1 MSDIPDSVSPSQLLE
16 RIRNLRREG
25 GLPPRSTTLPTL
37 PISDPSCG
45 LLDLTV
51 VIEQIVLD
59 GGGVI
64 MPQLLHLVS
73 FLLDAVMTGIKVE
86 TEPHAKINSPLDLAI
101 ATRGDADIR
110 MLQAS
115 QELVY
120 TVLKPMTA
128 AFTGHR
134 LQSINDLGYD
144 GKHALRRLLVSDA
157 MLAALGI
164 PEAEFEKHFRAR
176 FGDELD

>member
-16 RIRNLRREG
+16 RIRNLHREG

-37 PISDPSCG
+37 PVSDPSCG

-51 VIEQIVLD
+51 VLEQIVLD

-73 FLLDAVMTGIKVE
+73 FLLDAVIHGIKTE
-86 TEPHAKINSPLDLAI
+86 IEPHAKVNNPLDLAI

-110 MLQAS
+110 MLMAS

-128 AFTGHR
+128 AFTGNR
-134 LQSINDLGYD
+134 LKSINDLGHD
-144 GKHALRRLLVSDA
+144 GKQALRRLLVSDA
-157 MLAALGI
+157 MLGALGI
-164 PEAEFEKHFRAR
+164 PEAEFEKHFHAR
-176 FGDELD
+176 FGDELG

>member
-1 MSDIPDSVSPSQLLE
+1 MSDIPDSVSPHQLLE
-16 RIRNLRREG
+16 RIRSLRKEG

-37 PISDPSCG
+37 PVSDPTCG

-51 VIEQIVLD
+51 VLEQIVLD

-73 FLLDAVMTGIKVE
+73 FLLDAVMTGIKME
-86 TEPHAKINSPLDLAI
+86 LEPHTKVNTPLDLAI

-110 MLQAS
+110 MLMAS

-128 AFTGHR
+128 AFTGNR
-134 LQSINDLGYD
+134 LQAIKDLGHD
-144 GKHALRRLLVSDA
+144 GKQALRRLLVSDT

-164 PEAEFEKHFRAR
+164 SEAEFDKHFYGR
-176 FGDELD
+176 FGDELG

>member
-16 RIRNLRREG
+16 RIRNLRKEG

-37 PISDPSCG
+37 PVSDPTCG

-51 VIEQIVLD
+51 VLEQIVLD

-86 TEPHAKINSPLDLAI
+86 LEPHTKVNTPLDLAI

-110 MLQAS
+110 MLMAS
-115 QELVY
+115 QELVHI
-120 TVLKPMTA
+120 VLKPMTA
-128 AFTGHR
+128 AFTGNR
-134 LQSINDLGYD
+134 LQSIKDLGHD
-144 GKHALRRLLVSDA
+144 GKQALRRLLVSDT

-164 PEAEFEKHFRAR
+164 PEAEFEKHFYSR
-176 FGDELD
+176 FGDEPG

>member
-16 RIRNLRREG
+16 RIRNLRKEG

-37 PISDPSCG
+37 PVSDPSCG

-73 FLLDAVMTGIKVE
+73 FLLDAVVHGIKTTV
-86 TEPHAKINSPLDLAI
+86 EPHTKINNPLDLAI
-101 ATRGDADIR
+101 ATRADADIR
-110 MLQAS
+110 MLLAS

-128 AFTGHR
+128 SFTGER
-134 LQSINDLGYD
+134 LQSIKDLGHD
-144 GKHALRRLLVSDA
+144 GKQALRRLLVSDA
-157 MLAALGI
+157 MLGALGI
-164 PEAEFEKHFRAR
+164 SEAEFEKHFYAR
-176 FGDELD
+176 FSDELG